1 MIRRNRSNKHIEKLS
16 LHISTFGVSLMRV
29 KKCLVSLPHN
39 QFSKMSK
46 SLASASAKDKLDI
59 AQMAIFVFESGRNIM
74 GKGENAS
81 QHFLLY
87 QIDFQRSVSLNR

>member
-1 MIRRNRSNKHIEKLS
+1 
-16 LHISTFGVSLMRV
+16 MRV

-46 SLASASAKDKLDI
+46 SLASAKDKLDI